1 MALLETVM
9 KCLLCVCLIVL
20 SSFAVASDKR
30 KGCWKFASTY
40 VVSAPLTIAQVERQ
54 EMEQNSAW
62 RKVRPQI
69 PNVPFGALNPEW
81 RVLKAMARPGDRVV
95 RYSTDRQS
103 WQDRAGEAGVAL
115 VRSGCNIHSF
125 VTMMS

>member
-1 MALLETVM
+1 M
-9 KCLLCVCLIVL
+9 KWSLCVCLILL
-20 SSFAVASDKR
+20 SSYAGANDKH
-30 KGCWKFASTY
+30 KGCWKFASSY

-54 EMEQNSAW
+54 EMEENLAW
-62 RKVRPQI
+62 LKVTPQI

-95 RYSTDRQS
+95 RYSTDKQS

-125 VTMMS
+125 VTMVN